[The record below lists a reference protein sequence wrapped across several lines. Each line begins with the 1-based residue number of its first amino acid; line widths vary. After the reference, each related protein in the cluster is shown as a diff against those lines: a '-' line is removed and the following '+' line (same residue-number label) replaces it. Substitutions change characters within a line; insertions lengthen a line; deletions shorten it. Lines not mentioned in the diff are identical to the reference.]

1 MCLQHESIYQVD
13 RASMTVKPYLS
24 KKQYTRN
31 CLSILGGFSVCI
43 IYFVSTMCKC
53 LVLLSNAQADF
64 KVVFNYFSLQLG
76 AIQIQVQFGD
86 FEEGKY
92 KFIE

>member
-1 MCLQHESIYQVD
+1 
-13 RASMTVKPYLS
+13 MTVKPYLS
-24 KKQYTRN
+24 KKQYIRN

-43 IYFVSTMCKC
+43 IDFVSTMCKC
-53 LVLLSNAQADF
+53 LLLLLSNAPTDF